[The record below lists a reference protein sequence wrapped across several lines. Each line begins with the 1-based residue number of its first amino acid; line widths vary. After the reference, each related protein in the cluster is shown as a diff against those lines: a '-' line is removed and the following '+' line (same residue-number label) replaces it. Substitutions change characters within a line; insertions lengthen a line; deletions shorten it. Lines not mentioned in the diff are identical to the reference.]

1 MRHIAVFLGRS
12 RLSVVAVVIRVYAA
26 LALAGLLAV
35 GIWYYGHTRYAAGEL
50 AGNTKVAQLTAQH
63 AEQLQHLAELS
74 AQSVEAA
81 RTAED
86 AQAQAFADIAARYEQ
101 DKVHAQEQADHVI
114 ADLRAGTL
122 RLRKQWTCPSTTAPT
137 EVPSSAASTGQLD
150 GGAELRAKDAGDL
163 VRIGAECDAQVRG
176 LQALLIH

>member
-1 MRHIAVFLGRS
+1 M
-12 RLSVVAVVIRVYAA
+12 VIRIYAA

-50 AGNTKVAQLTAQH
+50 AGNMKVAQLTIQH

-74 AQSVEAA
+74 VQVVEAA
-81 RTAED
+81 RAAEK
-86 AQAQAFADIAARYEQ
+86 AQSQAFADIAARYEQ

-122 RLRKQWTCPSTTAPT
+122 RLRQQWTCPSTATPAK
-137 EVPSSAASTGQLD
+137 VPSSAASTGQLD
-150 GGAELRAKDAGDL
+150 GDAELRAKDSGDL
-163 VRIGAECDAQVRG
+163 VRVGVECDAQVSR
-176 LQALLIH
+176 LQAALKAGRNGQ